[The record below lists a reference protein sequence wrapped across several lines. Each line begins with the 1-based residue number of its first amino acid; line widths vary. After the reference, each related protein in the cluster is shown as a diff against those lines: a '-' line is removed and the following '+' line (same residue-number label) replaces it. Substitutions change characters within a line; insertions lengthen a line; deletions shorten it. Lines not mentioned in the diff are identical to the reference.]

1 MMKGR
6 NIVSRSALGA
16 AGILMVLTAG
26 FHAIGYVPLTRQ
38 LAASNL
44 ESFWLAGVKGLWLV
58 FSLHLFIVGAL
69 FIAAAIAPPVVGRV
83 VLIIAG
89 LVPAGDTVMLL
100 AFVGVF
106 VGTISL
112 GIAALLVYLGVA
124 LRRDGVTA
132 QSSGT

>member
-1 MMKGR
+1 M
-6 NIVSRSALGA
+6 
-16 AGILMVLTAG
+16 
-26 FHAIGYVPLTRQ
+26 
-38 LAASNL
+38 
-44 ESFWLAGVKGLWLV
+44 

-89 LVPAGDTVMLL
+89 LLPAGDTVMLL
-100 AFVGVF
+100 AFVRVF

>member
-1 MMKGR
+1 MKVR
-6 NIVSRSALGA
+6 NIVSQSALGA

-26 FHAIGYVPLTRQ
+26 FHAIGYVSLRRQ